1 MTLQSSLTA
10 CNRLYSPPSL
20 TSDPCIC
27 TGADVL
33 SASMR
38 LTGGSSRQS
47 TRRTSWSK
55 GAKVLPSLPTFEAA
69 TASTRAGSLPPDFP
83 PKPEAGATTGPAKGG
98 EANAQGVPTTTQPSM
113 SGTARRRSDNTDV
126 HQSIRLSSSPRHLL
140 AEAHQST
147 GRSSRAIGIRAS
159 EPNLPALSMTG
170 GGVKTIEPNALVS
183 GATAATVRSS
193 KPGAADVYS
202 KAAMS
207 TEEGTQGIAQ
217 GGYTLVLP
225 GMHGRAR
232 I

>member
-1 MTLQSSLTA
+1 
-10 CNRLYSPPSL
+10 
-20 TSDPCIC
+20 
-27 TGADVL
+27 
-33 SASMR
+33 MR
-38 LTGGSSRQS
+38 LTGGNSRQS

-69 TASTRAGSLPPDFP
+69 TASTRAGSLPPDLP
-83 PKPEAGATTGPAKGG
+83 PKAEAGATGPVKGA

-140 AEAHQST
+140 AEAHQSS

-159 EPNLPALSMTG
+159 EPSLPALSMTG
-170 GGVKTIEPNALVS
+170 GGVKAIEPNALVS
-183 GATAATVRSS
+183 GATAAGMRSS
-193 KPGAADVYS
+193 KPGAPDVYS
-202 KAAMS
+202 KGAIGA
-207 TEEGTQGIAQ
+207 EEGTQGIAQ

-225 GMHGRAR
+225 GMHGGAR